1 MRKRGVQ
8 LFQLIVVLVCIT
20 YAFWDLDVDLFLKII
35 SGYNLVAFFVAVL
48 LLFSGFFALAGRL
61 SSLSNGEIKISHS
74 VIGTIIGQGSNNV
87 LPAKL
92 GEVVKAYYLSRKSS
106 RTIPWFFGL
115 VFWERFFD
123 LNILLVCGL
132 FILFTMNP
140 AFPIS
145 FFLVLV
151 LSLWL
156 TLYVFF
162 KWKNKVV
169 KFVKLLPFEKLKNF
183 IVELLEHLTK
193 GLEGKMI
200 VKASIWTILIW
211 LQYVAQVAVILLW
224 GAELNLSFA
233 AILVIFVV
241 SGIGLNLAASPG
253 GVGVY
258 EAAIVASAS
267 WYGIGREEALAAAVV
282 LHVIQYVPTTILG
295 IYFMYRSNITY
306 SEMKSRVRESK

>member
-1 MRKRGVQ
+1 
-8 LFQLIVVLVCIT
+8 
-20 YAFWDLDVDLFLKII
+20 
-35 SGYNLVAFFVAVL
+35 
-48 LLFSGFFALAGRL
+48 
-61 SSLSNGEIKISHS
+61 
-74 VIGTIIGQGSNNV
+74 
-87 LPAKL
+87 
-92 GEVVKAYYLSRKSS
+92 
-106 RTIPWFFGL
+106 
-115 VFWERFFD
+115 
-123 LNILLVCGL
+123 
-132 FILFTMNP
+132 MNP

-162 KWKNKVV
+162 KWKNRVI
-169 KFVKLLPFEKLKNF
+169 KFVKLLPFEKLRSF

-295 IYFMYRSNITY
+295 FYFMYRSNITY